1 MSKVELLDIDRIDKR
16 IREVFRY
23 RTMKALSIDGK
34 APALDKLLE
43 WKKSSPEDYRG
54 IVEGIKMMCF
64 NRVIPKTPR
73 LVNCVGYSGL
83 VEIKAPR
90 KNARLFCFV
99 DYPGTSNE
107 ELVICTGAFWKTNDK
122 KNTIQKQNDA
132 MKEAY
137 RQRAFYLKS
146 KREV

>member
-1 MSKVELLDIDRIDKR
+1 MARVELLDIECISK
-16 IREVFRY
+16 EVFRY

-34 APALDKLLE
+34 TPALDSLQE
-43 WKKSSPEDYRG
+43 WKKSSREDFRG
-54 IVEGIKMMCF
+54 IAEGIKMMCY

-73 LVNCVGYSGL
+73 LVNCIGFPGL

-99 DYPGTSNE
+99 DKSGTSSE
-107 ELVICTGAFWKTNDK
+107 ELIVCTSAFWKKDGEK
-122 KNTIQKQNDA
+122 KKAKARQNLS

-137 RQRAFYLKS
+137 RLRKIYLKS

>member
-1 MSKVELLDIDRIDKR
+1 MNKVELLDIDCIPVDL
-16 IREVFRY
+16 FRY

-34 APALDKLLE
+34 APAIDSLTE
-43 WKKSSPEDYRG
+43 WKKSSQEDFRG

-64 NRVIPKTPR
+64 NIVIPKTPR
-73 LVNCVGYSGL
+73 LVNCIGYSGL

-99 DYPGTSNE
+99 DKPGTSSE
-107 ELVICTGAFWKTNDK
+107 ELVICTGAFWKKDGEK
-122 KNTIQKQNDA
+122 KKARERQNLS

-137 RQRAFYLKS
+137 RLRAIYLKS

>member
-1 MSKVELLDIDRIDKR
+1 MNKVELLDIECISK
-16 IREVFRY
+16 EVFRY
-23 RTMKALSIDGK
+23 RTLKALSIDGK
-34 APALDKLLE
+34 APALDSLLE
-43 WKKSSPEDYRG
+43 WKKSSKEDFRG
-54 IVEGIKMMCF
+54 IAEGIKMMCF

-73 LVNCVGYSGL
+73 LVNCIGYPGL

-99 DYPGTSNE
+99 HKPGTSSE
-107 ELVICTGAFWKTNDK
+107 ELVICTGAFWKKDGEKTK
-122 KNTIQKQNDA
+122 AGARQNLS

-137 RQRAFYLKS
+137 RLRGIYLKS

>member
-1 MSKVELLDIDRIDKR
+1 MAVVELLDIDCIP
-16 IREVFRY
+16 VNLFRY

-34 APALDKLLE
+34 APAVDSLKE
-43 WKKSSPEDYRG
+43 WKKSSQEDFRG

-73 LVNCVGYSGL
+73 LVNCIGYSGL

-99 DYPGTSNE
+99 DYPGISTE
-107 ELVICTGAFWKTNDK
+107 ELVICTGAFWKKDGEK
-122 KNTIQKQNDA
+122 KKARERQNLS
-132 MKEAY
+132 MKDAY
-137 RQRAFYLKS
+137 RLRAIYLKS

>member
-1 MSKVELLDIDRIDKR
+1 MNKVELLDIECIPDK
-16 IREVFRY
+16 VFRY
-23 RTMKALSIDGK
+23 RCMKALSIDGK
-34 APALDKLLE
+34 APALDSLQE
-43 WKKSSPEDYRG
+43 WKKSSQEDFRG
-54 IVEGIKMMCF
+54 IAEGIKMMCF

-73 LVNCVGYSGL
+73 LVNCIGYPGL

-99 DYPGTSNE
+99 DNPGTSNE
-107 ELVICTGAFWKTNDK
+107 ELVICTGAFWKKDGEK
-122 KNTIQKQNDA
+122 KKSRERQNLS

-137 RQRAFYLKS
+137 RLRAIYLKS

>member
-1 MSKVELLDIDRIDKR
+1 MSKVELLDIDCIPVDL
-16 IREVFRY
+16 FRY

-34 APALDKLLE
+34 APAIDSLTE
-43 WKKSSPEDYRG
+43 WKKSSQEDFRG

-64 NRVIPKTPR
+64 NIVIPKTPR
-73 LVNCVGYSGL
+73 LVNCIGYSGL

-99 DYPGTSNE
+99 DYPGTSTE
-107 ELVICTGAFWKTNDK
+107 ELVICTGAFWKKDGDK

-132 MKEAY
+132 MKEA
-137 RQRAFYLKS
+137 FKLMNVFLES
-146 KREV
+146 WEEV